1 MSDAAETIFCSRCG
15 AGGQHADSYCRSC
28 GLWLPDPRAVGR
40 RHGRL
45 RLRTPEERN
54 RKMRVLEAV
63 GAVFSLSAAVLIFVS
78 LAARPS
84 HPLLVPAADLCIVA
98 AVFQVVSFVIG
109 RGLQKRIEKGHR
121 DETGRAA
128 VADVPQ
134 LSPADSSQFVRPPSV
149 TEHTTELLE
158 PRKARR
164 GGE

>member
-40 RHGRL
+40 RRGHL

-78 LAARPS
+78 LAARPA

-121 DETGRAA
+121 DEAGRAA

-158 PRKARR
+158 PRKARPR
-164 GGE
+164 G